1 MSKLAHNKKFSKIQ
15 LSGRKKH
22 VETMFVTNK
31 QKNYP
36 FYFKPSNVKNL
47 LERNRVKLSPSR
59 GVYYLRS
66 LDSGY
71 LTIGPLKAI
80 IRLYKW
86 FIKNHGI
93 EDGFKYRLFV
103 FPDFVLTSK
112 PKEVRMGKGKGA
124 PDKKVSIVKRGQLFI
139 SLTFFNNKSRQMMAV
154 ALLKKMMHKLPFRTI
169 ITANF

>member
-1 MSKLAHNKKFSKIQ
+1 
-15 LSGRKKH
+15 
-22 VETMFVTNK
+22 MFVTNK
-31 QKNYP
+31 QKKYP
-36 FYFKPSNVKNL
+36 FYFKPSNVKNIW
-47 LERNRVKLSPSR
+47 ERNSVKLLPSR

-86 FIKNHGI
+86 FIKNYGV

-124 PDKKVSIVKRGQLFI
+124 PDKKVAVVKRGQLFI
-139 SLTFFNNKSRQMMAV
+139 SLTFFNNKSRRMLAL
-154 ALLKKMMHKLPFRTI
+154 ALLKKMMHKLPFKTI
-169 ITANF
+169 ITGNFW